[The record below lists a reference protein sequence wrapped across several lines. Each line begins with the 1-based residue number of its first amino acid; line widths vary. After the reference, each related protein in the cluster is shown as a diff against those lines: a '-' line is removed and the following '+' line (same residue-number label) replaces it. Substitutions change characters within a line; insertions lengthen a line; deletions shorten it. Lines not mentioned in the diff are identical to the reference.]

1 MQRNLDQRVE
11 AVVPVP
17 DEALCARLDEMLDV
31 LLQDDTLA
39 WTLGRDGAWS
49 KVPTERGVN
58 AQQRFQEMAVERAR
72 LA

>member
-11 AVVPVP
+11 AVVPVR
-17 DEALCARLDEMLDV
+17 DTTLCARLDEMLEV
-31 LLQDDTLA
+31 LWQDDTLA

-72 LA
+72 LP

>member
-1 MQRNLDQRVE
+1 
-11 AVVPVP
+11 
-17 DEALCARLDEMLDV
+17 V